1 MLNDYPSESQEAG
14 NPHVRVC
21 ETDELLSGLN
31 GAEFLFE
38 GEPSPLALAFVSS
51 HADFAAVCARLS
63 ELARPTRVV
72 AVSSAGELYSAS
84 LGERLY
90 RPTNP
95 DRPRVVLQIFS
106 KKLIGVVS
114 INAIGLPN
122 DDIRRGRVAMSW
134 DERVN
139 RIASSLAEIAPGFP
153 LSARDCVA
161 LVFVD
166 GLSACEGPL
175 MEAVYASGRFP
186 LLFVGGSAA
195 THSGAGHTYIFD
207 GTSVLENHA
216 LIIFLRT
223 APRIQY
229 RVLRSHNFKRTNVSF
244 VVVDADPERRIIS
257 AVQEKGSNRVAS
269 LAACACEAL
278 GVAVD
283 QLKQKL
289 KEYSFGVDVGGELYI
304 RTVLDIDRL
313 SGSARFYCDVSPG
326 DEIILL
332 QAVDFAE
339 KTDSDVADCLKHNA
353 RPITAILNDCIQRRL
368 DNANQ
373 VDRYAS
379 PWPMP
384 VAGFSTF
391 GEIYGINQNQTLT
404 ALVFF
409 ETEEEAARNAFMDQF
424 PVLYAGFA
432 QARLRRLAAINRL
445 LTHFAGEID
454 GMASGEQS
462 SLLLPARYQG
472 EVGFLRS
479 AFLRLIRKMS
489 ASREQMEQ
497 LARHD
502 ALTGVANRIELNDR
516 FQEAR
521 MRAKRFGGRVAVLFL
536 DLDGFKS
543 INDRFGHDAGDEVLI
558 EVTRRISKKIR
569 ERDTLARLGGD
580 EFVILLGDLAQDI
593 DRARASARAVAEKC
607 IAAVKQPMTLD
618 TTEVFLNASVGIA
631 LSSGDAS
638 DEYMLHAADTAMY
651 SAKKSGRGRYVLS
664 GVNEAQEDA
673 VGTRGGP

>member
-1 MLNDYPSESQEAG
+1 MLNDYPAESQQGG
-14 NPHVRVC
+14 NPHVRIR
-21 ETDELLSGLN
+21 ETDALLSALS
-31 GAEFLFE
+31 AADFCFD
-38 GEPSPLALAFVSS
+38 GEPAPLALAYVSS
-51 HADFAAVCARLS
+51 HADFAAVSARLS
-63 ELARPTRVV
+63 DLARPTKIV
-72 AVSSAGELYSAS
+72 AVSTAGELCSAS
-84 LGERLY
+84 LRERLY
-90 RPTNP
+90 RPVEENS
-95 DRPRVVLQIFS
+95 PRIVLQIFS
-106 KKLIGVVS
+106 QKLVDAVS
-114 INAIGLPN
+114 INAIRLPN
-122 DDIRRGRVAMSW
+122 DDIRRGRVSMSW
-134 DERVN
+134 DERVS
-139 RIASSLAEIAPGFP
+139 RIAGSLADIDPGFP

-161 LVFVD
+161 LTFVD

-195 THSGAGHTYIFD
+195 THSGSSHTYIFD

-216 LIIFLRT
+216 LIIFMRT

-229 RVLRSHNFKRTNVSF
+229 RVLRTHNFRRTNVSF
-244 VVVDADPERRIIS
+244 IVVDADPERRIIS
-257 AVQEKGSNRVAS
+257 AVQEKGTNRVAS
-269 LAACACEAL
+269 LAACASEVL
-278 GVAVD
+278 GVGVD
-283 QLKQKL
+283 QLKL
-289 KEYSFGVDVGGELYI
+289 KEYSFGVDIGGELYI

-332 QAVDFAE
+332 QAIDFAE
-339 KTDSDVADCLKHNA
+339 KTNSDVADCSNQSA

-373 VDRYAS
+373 VDRFLS

-409 ETEEEAARNAFMDQF
+409 ETEEETTRNVFMDEF

-432 QARLRRLAAINRL
+432 QARLRRLTAINRI

-521 MRAKRFGGRVAVLFL
+521 LRAKRYGGRIAVLFL
-536 DLDGFKS
+536 DLDGFKL

-558 EVTRRISKKIR
+558 EVTRRISRKIR

-580 EFVILLGDLAQDI
+580 EFVILLCDLSQDI
-593 DRARASARAVAEKC
+593 ERARASARAVAEKC
-607 IAAVKQPMTLD
+607 IGAVKQPMTLES
-618 TTEVFLNASVGIA
+618 TEVFLNASVGIA
-631 LSSGDAS
+631 LSCGDAS

-664 GVNEAQEDA
+664 GTNEAQRDEI
-673 VGTRGGP
+673 GTRTGP